1 MLTCMPPLQK
11 LEITVKDIIHSTP
24 YMPPGADTV
33 YNGAKNTTTYA
44 INARTGVI
52 QRVFSTGGVS
62 GVVNDR
68 KCKTTTKL
76 SDMDGE
82 CDSTESADKI
92 IMLGRT
98 GMAPCRV
105 IYTY

>member
-1 MLTCMPPLQK
+1 
-11 LEITVKDIIHSTP
+11 
-24 YMPPGADTV
+24 MPPGADTV

-52 QRVFSTGGVS
+52 QRVFSTAGVS

-76 SDMDGE
+76 SDLDDE
-82 CDSTESADKI
+82 CDSAEGSDKI

-98 GMAPCRV
+98 GR
-105 IYTY
+105 YTHHRSALVF